1 MLTLVIM
8 LVAVSEPAQAPAGPA
23 STEKLICK
31 RIDDNSTGWRVQ
43 SNRKV
48 CRTAAEWR
56 ALDDETYRAVNRA
69 KDKGLFDPNGV
80 PKGR

>member
-1 MLTLVIM
+1 MILLGLVTI
-8 LVAVSEPAQAPAGPA
+8 AIAEPAPAAPP
-23 STEKLICK
+23 TEEKLVCK
-31 RIDDNSTGWRVQ
+31 RVDDNSTGWRVQ

-56 ALDDETYRAVNRA
+56 ALDDETQRALSKA
-69 KDKGLFDPNGV
+69 KDKGLFDPTGI